1 MKKTAL
7 FLALCLLA
15 LFAGCTNAKDP
26 EGRYVYAT
34 ELKYSGEDDPKA
46 YLEIAARSQKLLS
59 LLEENVDA
67 FVMNAY
73 NFQDADGE
81 GTPVYELNHV
91 DLPVDRPRRVLCQR

>member
-34 ELKYSGEDDPKA
+34 ELK
-46 YLEIAARSQKLLS
+46 
-59 LLEENVDA
+59 
-67 FVMNAY
+67 
-73 NFQDADGE
+73 
-81 GTPVYELNHV
+81 
-91 DLPVDRPRRVLCQR
+91 